1 MAAVPT
7 MGSNALKYGSAAPKR
22 MPSQWEEWERRQ
34 QELERREY
42 LRRKKEAQRKR
53 ALREARIQEQIR
65 KRNRKLALQKLSLT
79 LLVCAVFAMLSV
91 VVIRYA
97 QISNLQLSN
106 NKLEQTVSDQQSE
119 VEDLNFKVK
128 QATDLQNI
136 ATQAKERLNMGY
148 PKAYQLL
155 NVSAA
160 SAGESG
166 SQTGGGN

>member
-1 MAAVPT
+1 M
-7 MGSNALKYGSAAPKR
+7 
-22 MPSQWEEWERRQ
+22 
-34 QELERREY
+34 
-42 LRRKKEAQRKR
+42 
-53 ALREARIQEQIR
+53 IQEQIQ

-91 VVIRYA
+91 VVVRYA
-97 QISNLQLSN
+97 QISNLQMSN
-106 NKLEQTVSDQQSE
+106 NKLEQTVSDQQAE
-119 VEDLNFKVK
+119 VEDLSFKVK

-160 SAGESG
+160 SAGG
-166 SQTGGGN
+166 SRQTEGNKVKGIRLRLPKVRSREMRLTYQKN

>member
-22 MPSQWEEWERRQ
+22 MPTQWEEWERRQ
-34 QELERREY
+34 QKSWNAANILDAKKRRRES
-42 LRRKKEAQRKR
+42 APCAKR
-53 ALREARIQEQIR
+53 GSRNKYE
-65 KRNRKLALQKLSLT
+65 KGNRKLALQKLSLT

-91 VVIRYA
+91 VVVRYA
-97 QISNLQLSN
+97 QISNLQMSN
-106 NKLEQTVSDQQSE
+106 NKLEQTVSDQQAE
-119 VEDLNFKVK
+119 VEALNFKVK

-160 SAGESG
+160 SAGG
-166 SQTGGGN
+166 SQTDGGK

>member
-22 MPSQWEEWERRQ
+22 MPTQWEEWERRQ

-91 VVIRYA
+91 VVVRYA
-97 QISNLQLSN
+97 QISNLQMSN
-106 NKLEQTVSDQQSE
+106 NKL
-119 VEDLNFKVK
+119 
-128 QATDLQNI
+128 
-136 ATQAKERLNMGY
+136 
-148 PKAYQLL
+148 
-155 NVSAA
+155 
-160 SAGESG
+160 
-166 SQTGGGN
+166 

>member
-22 MPSQWEEWERRQ
+22 MPTQWEEWERRQ

-91 VVIRYA
+91 VVVRYA
-97 QISNLQLSN
+97 QISN
-106 NKLEQTVSDQQSE
+106 NKLEQTVSDQQAE

-160 SAGESG
+160 SAGG
-166 SQTGGGN
+166 SQTDGGK

>member
-22 MPSQWEEWERRQ
+22 IPTQWEEWERRQ
-34 QELERREY
+34 QELEREY

-91 VVIRYA
+91 VVVRYA
-97 QISNLQLSN
+97 QISNLQMSN
-106 NKLEQTVSDQQSE
+106 NKLEQTVSDQQAE

-160 SAGESG
+160 SAGG
-166 SQTGGGN
+166 SQTDGGK